1 MLVTRYAET
10 TPQKFLFCQYNVQT
24 WIKGFEDL
32 YPQNI
37 RCQNNN
43 TLSKKTRKIPVK
55 TGQILHKRHLTDF
68 SKFSMILFMLPSQQP
83 NKFFKHLHDYIFCL
97 LIHFLHKQNL
107 LLRSINSTV
116 ATWQNSRNFEKLER
130 CCQHPSAK
138 EKKEQKRRRSRKLD
152 IFHQFPSVARWK
164 KCCLSLIGFSRRKR
178 GSLQKRGE
186 N

>member
-1 MLVTRYAET
+1 
-10 TPQKFLFCQYNVQT
+10 
-24 WIKGFEDL
+24 
-32 YPQNI
+32 
-37 RCQNNN
+37 
-43 TLSKKTRKIPVK
+43 
-55 TGQILHKRHLTDF
+55 
-68 SKFSMILFMLPSQQP
+68 MILFMLPSQQP

-152 IFHQFPSVARWK
+152 IFHQFPSVVRW
-164 KCCLSLIGFSRRKR
+164 KCCLSLIGSSRGILDVVSGSTKGMDGAKKR
-178 GSLQKRGE
+178 ACSLYSTLCFCINIQLPVHRRTLEALWGGGKSSCLKLKI
-186 N
+186 